1 MGMLRICFLILAL
14 AGVYVS
20 GQGKSYKCTF
30 ETGICPFLNNVKDNK
45 ENWKI
50 GRGRLNKADTG
61 PSVDHTL
68 GTGLGTYL
76 FVNVSSAKTNPV
88 SLQTVV
94 VKNTFCVRF
103 FYHMY
108 GANIGDLT
116 VQTQSASSPKET
128 VKYFTRSRTQGDRW
142 KEAFFSVM
150 PSGSMKLK
158 GYRVIFTAKHGVAS
172 KTRGDIA
179 LDDIELIPGKCS
191 NDKDALKLCS
201 FDDSDCGYTATR
213 KDSLQWS
220 WKSES
225 QSKSFW
231 QELVR
236 SDMQP
241 TMDHTLGTEIGGYWY
256 CEGNS
261 ASLQTPLLSSPVYK
275 KPKNPM
281 NCLHFY
287 YYIDGDGSSWLWGS
301 VKNAFIQAHLNFPNS
316 KEGRQW
322 LVTRAK
328 NVTYHRQWTYVEAQA
343 KITADFQLQF
353 TAGLETG
360 VNALVA
366 LDDVKF
372 LTGNCPETGF
382 CDFEENKCL
391 WKDGVAGE
399 YNWVRKC
406 GSCSTNS
413 EIGPTQD
420 HTLDK
425 AEGNYVVFSTINK
438 QAGAEANLESEFF
451 PPDKK
456 SRCLT
461 FYYSIS
467 GKNVG
472 TLKALRR
479 EENVTESTLWL
490 MKGDQG
496 NIWKKGQAVLKP
508 SILYSQVV
516 FRGII
521 GTGKNGF
528 MALDDIRVRSG
539 EQCVLSPPTADP
551 RYDAMDRLT
560 CAFDDKNLCSW
571 KQDTST
577 LAWKFGNGSLIEST
591 GPKQPMSGKGN
602 YIYISSYEGAQSNNE
617 KIARIVSPVISSFHP
632 DSACFSFYYH
642 MFGAHV
648 GELRVFL
655 VPMQDEKT
663 PLGRQVIWKRR
674 GTQPDKWLQF
684 RDSLNVTEG
693 DYRLE
698 IEAEGGNG
706 FAGDIAI
713 DDIAM
718 NLGACPGVDMCD
730 FESSLCGW
738 KIEPSKKGKFSWQR
752 GVSLNKG
759 PAQDHTTNTKVG
771 YYLQAVADP
780 GAETEEVTYLVS
792 PLYGNR
798 WGPHCLTFWYYRP
811 GLSVGKIS
819 ILTRIGSKENLQWS
833 ATRDV
838 GKFWHYGQ
846 VTINEKSAMRVVFQA
861 EKGPKGDY
869 EMAIDDIL
877 IQNSKCGE
885 TAACNFNNDY
895 CSYFLNETSDFAW
908 LLGTGRVVNTQLV
921 DLPPADNSVENGMYV
936 YADMTLPGIKENQ
949 QAVLVSEILEVPTR
963 AVSCLT
969 FYYHKNGKDKS
980 TLSVGKATLYN
991 TDQDMQY
998 KIVELYSTTDN
1009 SGKEW
1014 MKQMVNVVGS
1024 QGTTHQIY
1032 FQAVKGNGSRAFIAI
1047 DDISVKDGQCQA
1059 PTTEPPVTVT
1069 EMPVTSI
1076 SCDFDKGKFC
1086 SWKADNTKLKWQI
1099 NVPSKAKDKMPKV
1112 DHTLGNYLGRYAYV
1126 QGDNNSPKEGT
1137 MTSSDTPSEW
1147 KGNFC
1152 FSFWYFMNVDGENS
1166 LKVNAEHRPRWR
1178 YEFVNFWTKQGNFGY
1193 RWKHAYVHIKSNKI
1207 NPKV

>member
-1 MGMLRICFLILAL
+1 
-14 AGVYVS
+14 
-20 GQGKSYKCTF
+20 
-30 ETGICPFLNNVKDNK
+30 
-45 ENWKI
+45 
-50 GRGRLNKADTG
+50 
-61 PSVDHTL
+61 
-68 GTGLGTYL
+68 
-76 FVNVSSAKTNPV
+76 
-88 SLQTVV
+88 
-94 VKNTFCVRF
+94 
-103 FYHMY
+103 
-108 GANIGDLT
+108 
-116 VQTQSASSPKET
+116 
-128 VKYFTRSRTQGDRW
+128 
-142 KEAFFSVM
+142 
-150 PSGSMKLK
+150 
-158 GYRVIFTAKHGVAS
+158 
-172 KTRGDIA
+172 
-179 LDDIELIPGKCS
+179 
-191 NDKDALKLCS
+191 
-201 FDDSDCGYTATR
+201 
-213 KDSLQWS
+213 
-220 WKSES
+220 
-225 QSKSFW
+225 
-231 QELVR
+231 
-236 SDMQP
+236 
-241 TMDHTLGTEIGGYWY
+241 
-256 CEGNS
+256 
-261 ASLQTPLLSSPVYK
+261 
-275 KPKNPM
+275 
-281 NCLHFY
+281 
-287 YYIDGDGSSWLWGS
+287 
-301 VKNAFIQAHLNFPNS
+301 
-316 KEGRQW
+316 
-322 LVTRAK
+322 
-328 NVTYHRQWTYVEAQA
+328 
-343 KITADFQLQF
+343 
-353 TAGLETG
+353 
-360 VNALVA
+360 
-366 LDDVKF
+366 
-372 LTGNCPETGF
+372 
-382 CDFEENKCL
+382 
-391 WKDGVAGE
+391 
-399 YNWVRKC
+399 
-406 GSCSTNS
+406 
-413 EIGPTQD
+413 
-420 HTLDK
+420 
-425 AEGNYVVFSTINK
+425 
-438 QAGAEANLESEFF
+438 
-451 PPDKK
+451 
-456 SRCLT
+456 
-461 FYYSIS
+461 
-467 GKNVG
+467 
-472 TLKALRR
+472 
-479 EENVTESTLWL
+479 
-490 MKGDQG
+490 
-496 NIWKKGQAVLKP
+496 
-508 SILYSQVV
+508 
-516 FRGII
+516 
-521 GTGKNGF
+521 
-528 MALDDIRVRSG
+528 
-539 EQCVLSPPTADP
+539 
-551 RYDAMDRLT
+551 MDRLT

-846 VTINEKSAMRVVFQA
+846 VTINEKTAMRVVFQA

-969 FYYHKNGKDKS
+969 FYYHKNGK
-980 TLSVGKATLYN
+980 
-991 TDQDMQY
+991 
-998 KIVELYSTTDN
+998 
-1009 SGKEW
+1009 
-1014 MKQMVNVVGS
+1014 
-1024 QGTTHQIY
+1024 
-1032 FQAVKGNGSRAFIAI
+1032 
-1047 DDISVKDGQCQA
+1047 A

-1112 DHTLGNYLGRYAYV
+1112 DHTLGNYLGREYLMLAFLF
-1126 QGDNNSPKEGT
+1126 N
-1137 MTSSDTPSEW
+1137 
-1147 KGNFC
+1147 
-1152 FSFWYFMNVDGENS
+1152 
-1166 LKVNAEHRPRWR
+1166 
-1178 YEFVNFWTKQGNFGY
+1178 
-1193 RWKHAYVHIKSNKI
+1193 
-1207 NPKV
+1207 